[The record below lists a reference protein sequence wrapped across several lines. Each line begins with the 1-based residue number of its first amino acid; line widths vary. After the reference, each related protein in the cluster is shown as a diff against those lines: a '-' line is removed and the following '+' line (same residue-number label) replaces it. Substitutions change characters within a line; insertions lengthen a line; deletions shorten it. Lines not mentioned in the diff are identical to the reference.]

1 MSTQEKPIL
10 WKWYLLKAVI
20 AALVLFV
27 GYKVFV
33 DKPNQEPPILTQDE
47 LDSLSGSIELLDKQ
61 DPNLE
66 LPIPTQDELDSL
78 SGGIELLDKQ
88 DPEQEAKPPADEA
101 PLAAE
106 KEPPKDSVDELV
118 QPIVETGDALLPE
131 LIEGYEGVS
140 FDKLAS
146 FAYEVP
152 LDPVTN
158 KVELAKL
165 NAQIP
170 ARIKSLDKK
179 PVAIRG
185 FMLPLKVENG
195 LVTELLI
202 MRDQSMCCFG
212 TVPKI
217 NEWINIR
224 MDGDGVQPIMDQS
237 ITLMGQFK
245 VGEVLENDYLVG
257 IYEMEGDKM
266 IGPLDL

>member
-1 MSTQEKPIL
+1 MSTQDQPSL
-10 WKWYLLKAVI
+10 WKWYVLKAVI
-20 AALVLFV
+20 AALILYA
-27 GYKVFV
+27 GYNVFI
-33 DKPNQEPPILTQDE
+33 DKPSPEVPA
-47 LDSLSGSIELLDKQ
+47 
-61 DPNLE
+61 
-66 LPIPTQDELDSL
+66 PTQDELDAL
-78 SGGIELLDKQ
+78 SGNIELIEEEPEPELVPGPPAEQ
-88 DPEQEAKPPADEA
+88 DPTAAVEQP
-101 PLAAE
+101 
-106 KEPPKDSVDELV
+106 VTNFVELV
-118 QPIVETGDALLPE
+118 QPMDEMPE
-131 LIEGYEGVS
+131 AIDGYEGVT

-170 ARIKSLDKK
+170 ESIKSLDRK

-224 MDGDGVQPIMDQS
+224 MAGDGVQPIMDQA
-237 ITLMGQFK
+237 ITLMGQLK

-257 IYEMEGDKM
+257 IYEMEGDRM

>member
-1 MSTQEKPIL
+1 MSTQDQPSL
-10 WKWYLLKAVI
+10 WKWYVLKAVI
-20 AALVLFV
+20 AALILYA
-27 GYKVFV
+27 GYKVFI
-33 DKPNQEPPILTQDE
+33 DKPSPEVPA
-47 LDSLSGSIELLDKQ
+47 
-61 DPNLE
+61 
-66 LPIPTQDELDSL
+66 PTQDELDAL
-78 SGGIELLDKQ
+78 SGNIELIEEEPEPELVPEPSAEQ
-88 DPEQEAKPPADEA
+88 DPTAAVEPPA
-101 PLAAE
+101 PNL
-106 KEPPKDSVDELV
+106 VELV
-118 QPIVETGDALLPE
+118 QPVDEMPE
-131 LIEGYEGVS
+131 AIDGYEGVT

-170 ARIKSLDKK
+170 ESIKSLDKK
-179 PVAIRG
+179 SVAIRG

-224 MDGDGVQPIMDQS
+224 MAGDGVQPIMDQA
-237 ITLMGQFK
+237 ITLMGQLK

-257 IYEMEGDKM
+257 IYEMEGDRM

>member
-1 MSTQEKPIL
+1 MSTQEKPSF
-10 WKWYLLKAVI
+10 WKGYVLKAVI
-20 AALVLFV
+20 AALFV
-27 GYKVFV
+27 IAGYKVFV
-33 DKPNQEPPILTQDE
+33 DKQSPEQ
-47 LDSLSGSIELLDKQ
+47 
-61 DPNLE
+61 
-66 LPIPTQDELDSL
+66 PTPTHDELDSL
-78 SGGIELLDKQ
+78 SGGIELIEEAE
-88 DPEQEAKPPADEA
+88 PEPEAKPPADEA
-101 PLAAE
+101 PPAAAT
-106 KEPPKDSVDELV
+106 EPPPNLVEPV
-118 QPIVETGDALLPE
+118 QPIVEVRDALLPE
-131 LIEGYEGVS
+131 VIDGYKGVS

-179 PVAIRG
+179 LVAIRG

-224 MDGDGVQPIMDQS
+224 MAGDGVQPIMDQS
-237 ITLMGQFK
+237 ITLMGQLK

>member
-1 MSTQEKPIL
+1 MSTQDQPSL
-10 WKWYLLKAVI
+10 WKWYVLKAVI
-20 AALVLFV
+20 AALILYA
-27 GYKVFV
+27 GYKVFI
-33 DKPNQEPPILTQDE
+33 DKPSPEVPA
-47 LDSLSGSIELLDKQ
+47 
-61 DPNLE
+61 
-66 LPIPTQDELDSL
+66 PTQDELDAL
-78 SGGIELLDKQ
+78 SGNIELIE
-88 DPEQEAKPPADEA
+88 EQPPIPEAKPEAKPEAVPGPPAETD
-101 PLAAE
+101 PIAAVE
-106 KEPPKDSVDELV
+106 QPVPNFVELV
-118 QPIVETGDALLPE
+118 QPMDEMPE
-131 LIEGYEGVS
+131 AIEGYEGVT

-170 ARIKSLDKK
+170 ERIKSLDRK

-224 MDGDGVQPIMDQS
+224 MAGDGVQPIMDQA
-237 ITLMGQFK
+237 ITLMGQLK

-257 IYEMEGDKM
+257 IYEMEGDRM

>member
-1 MSTQEKPIL
+1 M
-10 WKWYLLKAVI
+10 WKWYVLKAVI
-20 AALVLFV
+20 AALILYA
-27 GYKVFV
+27 GYKVFI
-33 DKPNQEPPILTQDE
+33 DKPSPEVPA
-47 LDSLSGSIELLDKQ
+47 
-61 DPNLE
+61 
-66 LPIPTQDELDSL
+66 PTQDELDAL
-78 SGGIELLDKQ
+78 SGNIELIEEEPEPELVPEPSAEQ
-88 DPEQEAKPPADEA
+88 DPTAAVEPPA
-101 PLAAE
+101 PNL
-106 KEPPKDSVDELV
+106 VELV
-118 QPIVETGDALLPE
+118 QPVDEMPE
-131 LIEGYEGVS
+131 AIDGYEGVT

-170 ARIKSLDKK
+170 ESIKSLDKK
-179 PVAIRG
+179 SVAIRG

-195 LVTELLI
+195 LVTELLV

-224 MDGDGVQPIMDQS
+224 MAGDGVQPIMDQA
-237 ITLMGQFK
+237 ITLMGQLK

-257 IYEMEGDKM
+257 IYEMEGDRM

>member
-1 MSTQEKPIL
+1 MSTQEKPSF
-10 WKWYLLKAVI
+10 WKGYVLKAVI
-20 AALVLFV
+20 AALVVFA

-33 DKPNQEPPILTQDE
+33 GKPSPEQPA
-47 LDSLSGSIELLDKQ
+47 
-61 DPNLE
+61 
-66 LPIPTQDELDSL
+66 PTQDELDSL
-78 SGGIELLDKQ
+78 SGGIELIKEAE
-88 DPEQEAKPPADEA
+88 PEPEAKPPADEA
-101 PLAAE
+101 PLAAAT
-106 KEPPKDSVDELV
+106 EPPPSLVDLV
-118 QPIVETGDALLPE
+118 QPIVEARDALLPE
-131 LIEGYEGVS
+131 VIEGYEGVS

-170 ARIKSLDKK
+170 VRIKSLDKK
-179 PVAIRG
+179 LVAIRG

-224 MDGDGVQPIMDQS
+224 MAGDGVQPIMDQS
-237 ITLMGQFK
+237 ITLMGQLK

>member
-1 MSTQEKPIL
+1 MSTEGQPSL
-10 WKWYLLKAVI
+10 WKYYVLKAVI
-20 AALVLFV
+20 AALV
-27 GYKVFV
+27 VFAGC
-33 DKPNQEPPILTQDE
+33 KPSPEQPA
-47 LDSLSGSIELLDKQ
+47 
-61 DPNLE
+61 
-66 LPIPTQDELDSL
+66 PTQDELDSL
-78 SGGIELLDKQ
+78 SGGIELIEEAE
-88 DPEQEAKPPADEA
+88 PEPEAKPPADEA
-101 PLAAE
+101 PLVAAT
-106 KEPPKDSVDELV
+106 EPPLNLVELV
-118 QPIVETGDALLPE
+118 QPIVEVRDALLPE
-131 LIEGYEGVS
+131 VIDGYEGVS

-179 PVAIRG
+179 LVAIRG

-224 MDGDGVQPIMDQS
+224 MAGDGVQPIMDQS
-237 ITLMGQFK
+237 ITLMGQLK

-257 IYEMEGDKM
+257 IYEMEGDRM

>member
-1 MSTQEKPIL
+1 MSTQEKPSF
-10 WKWYLLKAVI
+10 WKGYVLKAVI
-20 AALVLFV
+20 AALV
-27 GYKVFV
+27 VFAGC
-33 DKPNQEPPILTQDE
+33 KPSPEQPA
-47 LDSLSGSIELLDKQ
+47 
-61 DPNLE
+61 
-66 LPIPTQDELDSL
+66 PTQDELDSL
-78 SGGIELLDKQ
+78 SGGIELIKEAE
-88 DPEQEAKPPADEA
+88 PELEAKPPADEA
-101 PLAAE
+101 PLAAAA
-106 KEPPKDSVDELV
+106 EPPPNLDELV
-118 QPIVETGDALLPE
+118 QPIVEARDALLPE
-131 LIEGYEGVS
+131 VIDGYEGVS

-179 PVAIRG
+179 LVAIRG

-224 MDGDGVQPIMDQS
+224 MAGDGVQPIMDQS
-237 ITLMGQFK
+237 ITLMGQLK

>member
-1 MSTQEKPIL
+1 VT
-10 WKWYLLKAVI
+10 
-20 AALVLFV
+20 
-27 GYKVFV
+27 
-33 DKPNQEPPILTQDE
+33 EPP
-47 LDSLSGSIELLDKQ
+47 
-61 DPNLE
+61 PNLVE
-66 LPIPTQDELDSL
+66 LI
-78 SGGIELLDKQ
+78 
-88 DPEQEAKPPADEA
+88 
-101 PLAAE
+101 
-106 KEPPKDSVDELV
+106 
-118 QPIVETGDALLPE
+118 QPIVDAKDDFLPE
-131 LIEGYEGVS
+131 VIEGYEGVS

-146 FAYEVP
+146 FPYEVP
-152 LDPVTN
+152 LDPITN

-165 NAQIP
+165 SAQIP
-170 ARIKSLDKK
+170 ARIKSLDRK

-224 MDGDGVQPIMDQS
+224 MAGDGVQPIMDQS
-237 ITLMGQFK
+237 ITLMGQLK

>member
-1 MSTQEKPIL
+1 MSTQEKPSF
-10 WKWYLLKAVI
+10 WKGYVLKAVI
-20 AALVLFV
+20 AALV
-27 GYKVFV
+27 VFAGC
-33 DKPNQEPPILTQDE
+33 KPSPEQPA
-47 LDSLSGSIELLDKQ
+47 
-61 DPNLE
+61 
-66 LPIPTQDELDSL
+66 PTQDELDSL
-78 SGGIELLDKQ
+78 SGGIELLEEQ
-88 DPEQEAKPPADEA
+88 EQEAKPPADEA
-101 PLAAE
+101 PPAAAT
-106 KEPPKDSVDELV
+106 EPPKNLLEPV
-118 QPIVETGDALLPE
+118 QSIVEVRDALLPE
-131 LIEGYEGVS
+131 VIDGYEGVS

-179 PVAIRG
+179 LVAIRG

-224 MDGDGVQPIMDQS
+224 MAGDGVQPIMDQS
-237 ITLMGQFK
+237 ITLMGQLK

>member
-1 MSTQEKPIL
+1 M
-10 WKWYLLKAVI
+10 WKWYVLKAVI
-20 AALVLFV
+20 AALVLYA
-27 GYKVFV
+27 GYKVFI
-33 DKPNQEPPILTQDE
+33 DKPSPEAPAPTQDE
-47 LDSLSGSIELLDKQ
+47 IDALSGSIEMIEEEPEPEPAPGPSAEQ
-61 DPNLE
+61 DPVVAVEQPAPNL
-66 LPIPTQDELDSL
+66 
-78 SGGIELLDKQ
+78 
-88 DPEQEAKPPADEA
+88 
-101 PLAAE
+101 
-106 KEPPKDSVDELV
+106 VELV
-118 QPIVETGDALLPE
+118 QPVDEMPE
-131 LIEGYEGVS
+131 VVEGYEGIT
-140 FDKLAS
+140 FGKLAS

-170 ARIKSLDKK
+170 DSIKSLDKK

-224 MDGDGVQPIMDQS
+224 MAGDGVQPIMDQA
-237 ITLMGQFK
+237 ITLMGQLK

-257 IYEMEGDKM
+257 IYEMEGDRM

>member
-1 MSTQEKPIL
+1 MSTQDQPSL
-10 WKWYLLKAVI
+10 WKWYVLKAVI
-20 AALVLFV
+20 AALILYA
-27 GYKVFV
+27 GYKVFI
-33 DKPNQEPPILTQDE
+33 DKPSPEVPA
-47 LDSLSGSIELLDKQ
+47 
-61 DPNLE
+61 
-66 LPIPTQDELDSL
+66 PTQDELDAL
-78 SGGIELLDKQ
+78 SGNIELIEEEPEPELVPEPSAEQ
-88 DPEQEAKPPADEA
+88 DPTAAVEPPA
-101 PLAAE
+101 PNL
-106 KEPPKDSVDELV
+106 VELV
-118 QPIVETGDALLPE
+118 QPVDEMPE
-131 LIEGYEGVS
+131 AIDGYEGVTI
-140 FDKLAS
+140 DKLAS

-170 ARIKSLDKK
+170 ESIKSLDKK
-179 PVAIRG
+179 SVAIRG

-195 LVTELLI
+195 LVTELLV

-224 MDGDGVQPIMDQS
+224 MAGDGVQPIMDQA
-237 ITLMGQFK
+237 ITLMGQLK

-257 IYEMEGDKM
+257 IYEMEGDRM

>member
-1 MSTQEKPIL
+1 MSTQEKPSF
-10 WKWYLLKAVI
+10 WKGYVLKAVI
-20 AALVLFV
+20 AALV
-27 GYKVFV
+27 VFAGC
-33 DKPNQEPPILTQDE
+33 KPSPEQPA
-47 LDSLSGSIELLDKQ
+47 
-61 DPNLE
+61 
-66 LPIPTQDELDSL
+66 PTQDELDSL
-78 SGGIELLDKQ
+78 SGGIELLEEQ
-88 DPEQEAKPPADEA
+88 EQEAKPPADEV
-101 PLAAE
+101 PPAAAT
-106 KEPPKDSVDELV
+106 EPPKNLLELV
-118 QPIVETGDALLPE
+118 QPIAEVRDALLPE
-131 LIEGYEGVS
+131 VIDGYEGVS

-179 PVAIRG
+179 LVAIRG

-224 MDGDGVQPIMDQS
+224 MAGEGVQPIMDQA
-237 ITLMGQFK
+237 ITLMGQLK

>member
-1 MSTQEKPIL
+1 MSTQEKPSF
-10 WKWYLLKAVI
+10 WKGYVLKAVI
-20 AALVLFV
+20 AALFV
-27 GYKVFV
+27 FAGYKVFV
-33 DKPNQEPPILTQDE
+33 GKPSPDQPT
-47 LDSLSGSIELLDKQ
+47 
-61 DPNLE
+61 
-66 LPIPTQDELDSL
+66 PTQDELDSL
-78 SGGIELLDKQ
+78 SGGIELIKEAE
-88 DPEQEAKPPADEA
+88 PELEAKPPADEA
-101 PLAAE
+101 PLAAAT
-106 KEPPKDSVDELV
+106 EPPPSLVDLV
-118 QPIVETGDALLPE
+118 QPIVEARDALLPE
-131 LIEGYEGVS
+131 VIEGYEGVS

-170 ARIKSLDKK
+170 VRIKSLDKK
-179 PVAIRG
+179 LVAIRG

-224 MDGDGVQPIMDQS
+224 MAGDGVQPIMDQS
-237 ITLMGQFK
+237 ITLMGQLK

>member
-1 MSTQEKPIL
+1 MSTQEKPSL
-10 WKWYLLKAVI
+10 LKWYVLKAVV
-20 AALVLFV
+20 AALVVFA

-33 DKPNQEPPILTQDE
+33 GKPSPEQPA
-47 LDSLSGSIELLDKQ
+47 
-61 DPNLE
+61 
-66 LPIPTQDELDSL
+66 PTQDELDSL
-78 SGGIELLDKQ
+78 SGGIELIEEAE
-88 DPEQEAKPPADEA
+88 PEPEAKPPADEA
-101 PLAAE
+101 PLAAAT
-106 KEPPKDSVDELV
+106 EPPPNLVELV
-118 QPIVETGDALLPE
+118 QPIVEARDALLPE
-131 LIEGYEGVS
+131 VIEGYEGVS

-170 ARIKSLDKK
+170 DRIKLLDKK

-224 MDGDGVQPIMDQS
+224 MAGEGVQPIMDQP
-237 ITLMGQFK
+237 ITLMGQLK

-257 IYEMEGDKM
+257 IYEMEGDRM

>member
-1 MSTQEKPIL
+1 M
-10 WKWYLLKAVI
+10 WKWYVLKAVI
-20 AALVLFV
+20 AALILYA
-27 GYKVFV
+27 GYKVFI
-33 DKPNQEPPILTQDE
+33 DKPSPEVPA
-47 LDSLSGSIELLDKQ
+47 
-61 DPNLE
+61 
-66 LPIPTQDELDSL
+66 PTQDELDAL
-78 SGGIELLDKQ
+78 SGNIELIE
-88 DPEQEAKPPADEA
+88 EQPPIPEAKPEAKPEAVPGPPAETD
-101 PLAAE
+101 PIAAVE
-106 KEPPKDSVDELV
+106 QPVPNFVELV
-118 QPIVETGDALLPE
+118 QPMDEMPE
-131 LIEGYEGVS
+131 AIEGYEGVT

-170 ARIKSLDKK
+170 ERIKSLDRK

-224 MDGDGVQPIMDQS
+224 MAGDGVQPIMDQA
-237 ITLMGQFK
+237 ITLMGQLK

-257 IYEMEGDKM
+257 IYEMEGDRM

>member
-1 MSTQEKPIL
+1 MSTQEKPSF
-10 WKWYLLKAVI
+10 WKGYVLKAVI
-20 AALVLFV
+20 AVLVLFV

-33 DKPNQEPPILTQDE
+33 DKPNLEP
-47 LDSLSGSIELLDKQ
+47 
-61 DPNLE
+61 
-66 LPIPTQDELDSL
+66 PIPTQDELDSL
-78 SGGIELLDKQ
+78 SGGIELIEEAE
-88 DPEQEAKPPADEA
+88 PEPEAKPPADEA
-101 PLAAE
+101 PLAAAT
-106 KEPPKDSVDELV
+106 EPPPNLVELV
-118 QPIVETGDALLPE
+118 QPIVEARDALLPE
-131 LIEGYEGVS
+131 VIDGYEGVS

-224 MDGDGVQPIMDQS
+224 MAGDGVQPIMDQS
-237 ITLMGQFK
+237 ITLMGQLK

>member
-1 MSTQEKPIL
+1 M
-10 WKWYLLKAVI
+10 
-20 AALVLFV
+20 
-27 GYKVFV
+27 
-33 DKPNQEPPILTQDE
+33 
-47 LDSLSGSIELLDKQ
+47 
-61 DPNLE
+61 
-66 LPIPTQDELDSL
+66 
-78 SGGIELLDKQ
+78 
-88 DPEQEAKPPADEA
+88 
-101 PLAAE
+101 
-106 KEPPKDSVDELV
+106 V
-118 QPIVETGDALLPE
+118 QPITETGEELPPE
-131 LIEGYEGVS
+131 DIDGYQGLS
-140 FDKLAS
+140 FEKLAS

-170 ARIKSLDKK
+170 EGIKTLNEK

-224 MDGDGVQPIMDQS
+224 MAGDGVEPIMDQA
-237 ITLMGQFK
+237 ITLMGMLK

>member
-1 MSTQEKPIL
+1 MSTQEKPSL
-10 WKWYLLKAVI
+10 WKWYVLKAVI
-20 AALVLFV
+20 AALVVFV

-33 DKPNQEPPILTQDE
+33 DKPTPEQLA
-47 LDSLSGSIELLDKQ
+47 
-61 DPNLE
+61 
-66 LPIPTQDELDSL
+66 PTQEELDSL
-78 SGGIELLDKQ
+78 SGGIELIEETEPVEKP
-88 DPEQEAKPPADEA
+88 PEPEAKQEEAPKPSDDEA
-101 PLAAE
+101 PPAAVT
-106 KEPPKDSVDELV
+106 EPPPNLVELI
-118 QPIVETGDALLPE
+118 QPIVESEDDLLPE
-131 LIEGYEGVS
+131 VIDGYEGVS

-146 FAYEVP
+146 FPYEVP

-158 KVELAKL
+158 KVELARL

-170 ARIKSLDKK
+170 VRIKSLDKK
-179 PVAIRG
+179 SVAIRG

-224 MDGDGVQPIMDQS
+224 MAGEGVQPIMDQS
-237 ITLMGQFK
+237 ITLMGMLK

>member
-1 MSTQEKPIL
+1 MSTQEKPSF
-10 WKWYLLKAVI
+10 WKGYVLKAVI
-20 AALVLFV
+20 VALVVFA

-33 DKPNQEPPILTQDE
+33 GKPSPEQPAPTQDE
-47 LDSLSGSIELLDKQ
+47 LDSLSGSIEL
-61 DPNLE
+61 
-66 LPIPTQDELDSL
+66 
-78 SGGIELLDKQ
+78 IEEAE
-88 DPEQEAKPPADEA
+88 PEPEAKPPADEA
-101 PLAAE
+101 PLAAAT
-106 KEPPKDSVDELV
+106 EPPPNLVELV
-118 QPIVETGDALLPE
+118 QPIVEARDALLPE
-131 LIEGYEGVS
+131 VIDGYEGVS

-179 PVAIRG
+179 LVAIRG

-224 MDGDGVQPIMDQS
+224 MAGDGVQPIMDQS
-237 ITLMGQFK
+237 ITLMGQLK

>member
-1 MSTQEKPIL
+1 MSTQEKPSF
-10 WKWYLLKAVI
+10 WKGYVLKAVI
-20 AALVLFV
+20 AALVVFA

-33 DKPNQEPPILTQDE
+33 GKPSPEQPA
-47 LDSLSGSIELLDKQ
+47 
-61 DPNLE
+61 
-66 LPIPTQDELDSL
+66 PTQDELDSL
-78 SGGIELLDKQ
+78 SGGIELIEEAE
-88 DPEQEAKPPADEA
+88 PEPEAKPPADEA
-101 PLAAE
+101 PLAAAT
-106 KEPPKDSVDELV
+106 EPPPNLVELV
-118 QPIVETGDALLPE
+118 QPIVEARDALLPE
-131 LIEGYEGVS
+131 VIDGYEGVS

-170 ARIKSLDKK
+170 ARIKLLDKK

-224 MDGDGVQPIMDQS
+224 MAGDGVQPIMDQS
-237 ITLMGQFK
+237 ITLMGQLK

>member
-1 MSTQEKPIL
+1 MSTQEKPSF
-10 WKWYLLKAVI
+10 WKGYVLKAVI
-20 AALVLFV
+20 AALVVFA

-33 DKPNQEPPILTQDE
+33 GKPSPEQPA
-47 LDSLSGSIELLDKQ
+47 
-61 DPNLE
+61 
-66 LPIPTQDELDSL
+66 PTQDELDSL
-78 SGGIELLDKQ
+78 SGGIELIKEAE
-88 DPEQEAKPPADEA
+88 PEPEAKPPADEA
-101 PLAAE
+101 PLAAAT
-106 KEPPKDSVDELV
+106 EPPPSLVDLV
-118 QPIVETGDALLPE
+118 QPIVEARDALLPE
-131 LIEGYEGVS
+131 VIEGYEGVS

-179 PVAIRG
+179 LVAIRG

-224 MDGDGVQPIMDQS
+224 MAGDGVQPIMDQS
-237 ITLMGQFK
+237 ITLMGQLK

>member
-1 MSTQEKPIL
+1 MSTQEKPSF
-10 WKWYLLKAVI
+10 WKGYVLKAVI
-20 AALVLFV
+20 AALVVFA

-33 DKPNQEPPILTQDE
+33 GKPSPEQPA
-47 LDSLSGSIELLDKQ
+47 
-61 DPNLE
+61 
-66 LPIPTQDELDSL
+66 PTQDELDSL
-78 SGGIELLDKQ
+78 SGGIELIEEAE
-88 DPEQEAKPPADEA
+88 PEPEAKPPADEA
-101 PLAAE
+101 PLAAAT
-106 KEPPKDSVDELV
+106 EPPPNLVELV
-118 QPIVETGDALLPE
+118 QPIVEARDALLPE
-131 LIEGYEGVS
+131 VIDGYEGVS

-179 PVAIRG
+179 LVAIRG

-224 MDGDGVQPIMDQS
+224 MAGEGVQPIMDQS
-237 ITLMGQFK
+237 ITLMGQLK

>member
-1 MSTQEKPIL
+1 MSTQEKPSL
-10 WKWYLLKAVI
+10 WKWYVLKAVI
-20 AALVLFV
+20 AALVVFA

-33 DKPNQEPPILTQDE
+33 GRSSPEQPA
-47 LDSLSGSIELLDKQ
+47 
-61 DPNLE
+61 
-66 LPIPTQDELDSL
+66 PTQDELDSL
-78 SGGIELLDKQ
+78 SGGIELLEEQ
-88 DPEQEAKPPADEA
+88 EQEAKPPADEA
-101 PLAAE
+101 LPAAAT
-106 KEPPKDSVDELV
+106 EPPPNLVEPV
-118 QPIVETGDALLPE
+118 QPIVEVRDALLPE
-131 LIEGYEGVS
+131 VIDGYEGVS

-179 PVAIRG
+179 SVAIRG

-224 MDGDGVQPIMDQS
+224 MAGDGVQPIMDQS
-237 ITLMGQFK
+237 ITLMGQLK

-257 IYEMEGDKM
+257 IYEMEGDRM

>member
-1 MSTQEKPIL
+1 MSTQEKPSF
-10 WKWYLLKAVI
+10 WKGYVLKAVI
-20 AALVLFV
+20 AALFV
-27 GYKVFV
+27 FAGDKVFV
-33 DKPNQEPPILTQDE
+33 DKPSPEQPA
-47 LDSLSGSIELLDKQ
+47 
-61 DPNLE
+61 
-66 LPIPTQDELDSL
+66 PTQDELDSL
-78 SGGIELLDKQ
+78 SGGIELLEEQ
-88 DPEQEAKPPADEA
+88 EQEAKPPADEVPPVAATEA
-101 PLAAE
+101 PKNLL
-106 KEPPKDSVDELV
+106 ELV
-118 QPIVETGDALLPE
+118 QPIVEARDALLPE
-131 LIEGYEGVS
+131 VIDGYEGVS

-179 PVAIRG
+179 LVAIRG

-224 MDGDGVQPIMDQS
+224 MAGDGVQPIMDQS
-237 ITLMGQFK
+237 ITLMGQLK

>member
-1 MSTQEKPIL
+1 MSTQEKPSL
-10 WKWYLLKAVI
+10 LKWYVLKAVV
-20 AALVLFV
+20 AVLVVFA
-27 GYKVFV
+27 GYKVFF
-33 DKPNQEPPILTQDE
+33 DNPSPEQAAPTQDE
-47 LDSLSGSIELLDKQ
+47 LDSLSGSIELIEEPELVDEARAPETKPEEVPRASGDQ
-61 DPNLE
+61 ASPPGATEPPPNL
-66 LPIPTQDELDSL
+66 
-78 SGGIELLDKQ
+78 
-88 DPEQEAKPPADEA
+88 
-101 PLAAE
+101 
-106 KEPPKDSVDELV
+106 VELV
-118 QPIVETGDALLPE
+118 QPIIETGEELLPE
-131 LIEGYEGVS
+131 EIDGYKGLT

-170 ARIKSLDKK
+170 ERIKSLNEK

-224 MDGDGVQPIMDQS
+224 MAGEGVQPIMDQA
-237 ITLMGQFK
+237 ITLMGMLK

>member
-1 MSTQEKPIL
+1 MSTQEKPSF
-10 WKWYLLKAVI
+10 WKGYVLKAVI
-20 AALVLFV
+20 AALFV
-27 GYKVFV
+27 FAGYKVFV
-33 DKPNQEPPILTQDE
+33 GRSSPEQPAPTQDE
-47 LDSLSGSIELLDKQ
+47 LDSLSGSIEL
-61 DPNLE
+61 
-66 LPIPTQDELDSL
+66 
-78 SGGIELLDKQ
+78 IEEAE
-88 DPEQEAKPPADEA
+88 PEPEAKPPADEA
-101 PLAAE
+101 PLAAAT
-106 KEPPKDSVDELV
+106 EPPPNLVELV
-118 QPIVETGDALLPE
+118 QPIVEARDALLPE
-131 LIEGYEGVS
+131 VIDGYEGVS

-179 PVAIRG
+179 LVAIRG

-224 MDGDGVQPIMDQS
+224 MAGDGVQPIMDQS
-237 ITLMGQFK
+237 ITLMGQLK

>member
-1 MSTQEKPIL
+1 MSTQEKPSL
-10 WKWYLLKAVI
+10 LKWYVLKAVV
-20 AALVLFV
+20 AALVVFA

-33 DKPNQEPPILTQDE
+33 GKPSPEQPA
-47 LDSLSGSIELLDKQ
+47 
-61 DPNLE
+61 
-66 LPIPTQDELDSL
+66 PTQDELDSL
-78 SGGIELLDKQ
+78 SGGIELIEEAE
-88 DPEQEAKPPADEA
+88 PEPEAKPPAA
-101 PLAAE
+101 AAE
-106 KEPPKDSVDELV
+106 PPPNLVELV
-118 QPIVETGDALLPE
+118 QPIVEARDDLLPE
-131 LIEGYEGVS
+131 VIDGYEGVS

-224 MDGDGVQPIMDQS
+224 MAGDGVQPIMDQS
-237 ITLMGQFK
+237 ITLMGQLK

>member
-1 MSTQEKPIL
+1 M
-10 WKWYLLKAVI
+10 LKAVI
-20 AALVLFV
+20 AALVLYA
-27 GYKVFV
+27 GYKVFI
-33 DKPNQEPPILTQDE
+33 DKPSPEVPA
-47 LDSLSGSIELLDKQ
+47 
-61 DPNLE
+61 
-66 LPIPTQDELDSL
+66 PTQDELDAL
-78 SGGIELLDKQ
+78 SGNIELIEEE
-88 DPEQEAKPPADEA
+88 PPIPEAKPEAVPGPPAEQD
-101 PLAAE
+101 PIAAVE
-106 KEPPKDSVDELV
+106 TPVPNFVELV
-118 QPIVETGDALLPE
+118 QPMDEMPE
-131 LIEGYEGVS
+131 AIDGYEGVT

-170 ARIKSLDKK
+170 ESIKSLDKK

-224 MDGDGVQPIMDQS
+224 MAGDGVQPIMDQA
-237 ITLMGQFK
+237 ITLMGQLK

-257 IYEMEGDKM
+257 IYEMEGDRM

>member
-1 MSTQEKPIL
+1 MSTQEKPSL
-10 WKWYLLKAVI
+10 WKWYVLKAVI
-20 AALVLFV
+20 AALVVFA

-33 DKPNQEPPILTQDE
+33 GKPSPEQPA
-47 LDSLSGSIELLDKQ
+47 
-61 DPNLE
+61 
-66 LPIPTQDELDSL
+66 PTQDELDSL
-78 SGGIELLDKQ
+78 SGGIELLEEQ
-88 DPEQEAKPPADEA
+88 EQEAKPPADEA
-101 PLAAE
+101 PPAAAT
-106 KEPPKDSVDELV
+106 EPPKNLLEPV
-118 QPIVETGDALLPE
+118 QSIVEVRDALLPE
-131 LIEGYEGVS
+131 VIDGYEGVS

-224 MDGDGVQPIMDQS
+224 MAGDGVQPIMDQS
-237 ITLMGQFK
+237 ITLMGQLK

>member
-1 MSTQEKPIL
+1 MSTQEKSDL
-10 WKWYLLKAVI
+10 WKGYVLKTVV
-20 AALVLFV
+20 AALVVFA
-27 GYKVFV
+27 GYEVFV
-33 DKPNQEPPILTQDE
+33 DKPSLKQPAPTQDQ
-47 LDSLSGSIELLDKQ
+47 LDSLSESIEL
-61 DPNLE
+61 
-66 LPIPTQDELDSL
+66 
-78 SGGIELLDKQ
+78 IEE
-88 DPEQEAKPPADEA
+88 PEPVEETPAPEAKPEETPKLPADEA
-101 PLAAE
+101 PPAAAT
-106 KEPPKDSVDELV
+106 EPPPNLVELV
-118 QPIVETGDALLPE
+118 QPIVETGEEPLPE
-131 LIEGYEGVS
+131 EIDGYRGVT

-146 FAYEVP
+146 FPYEVP
-152 LDPVTN
+152 LDPITN

-165 NAQIP
+165 NSQIP
-170 ARIKSLDKK
+170 ARIKLLDKK

-224 MDGDGVQPIMDQS
+224 MAGEGVQPIMDQP
-237 ITLMGQFK
+237 ITLMGQLK

-257 IYEMEGDKM
+257 IYEMEGDRM

>member
-1 MSTQEKPIL
+1 MSTQEKPSF
-10 WKWYLLKAVI
+10 WKGYVLKAVI
-20 AALVLFV
+20 AALVVFG

-33 DKPNQEPPILTQDE
+33 GKPSPEQPA
-47 LDSLSGSIELLDKQ
+47 
-61 DPNLE
+61 
-66 LPIPTQDELDSL
+66 PTQDELDSL
-78 SGGIELLDKQ
+78 SGGIELIEEAE
-88 DPEQEAKPPADEA
+88 PEPEAKPPADEA
-101 PLAAE
+101 PLAAAT
-106 KEPPKDSVDELV
+106 EPPPNLVDLV
-118 QPIVETGDALLPE
+118 QPIVEARDALLPE
-131 LIEGYEGVS
+131 VIEGYEGVS

-179 PVAIRG
+179 LVAIRG

-224 MDGDGVQPIMDQS
+224 MAGDGVQPIMDQS
-237 ITLMGQFK
+237 ITLMGQLK

>member
-1 MSTQEKPIL
+1 MSTQEKPSF
-10 WKWYLLKAVI
+10 WKGYVLKAVI
-20 AALVLFV
+20 AALV
-27 GYKVFV
+27 VFAGC
-33 DKPNQEPPILTQDE
+33 KPSPEQPA
-47 LDSLSGSIELLDKQ
+47 
-61 DPNLE
+61 
-66 LPIPTQDELDSL
+66 PTQDELDSL
-78 SGGIELLDKQ
+78 SGGIELLEEQ
-88 DPEQEAKPPADEA
+88 EQEAKPPADEA
-101 PLAAE
+101 PPAAAT
-106 KEPPKDSVDELV
+106 EPPKNLLEPV
-118 QPIVETGDALLPE
+118 QSIVEVRDALLPE
-131 LIEGYEGVS
+131 VIDGYEGVS

-224 MDGDGVQPIMDQS
+224 MAGDGVQPIMDQS
-237 ITLMGQFK
+237 ITLMGQLK

>member
-1 MSTQEKPIL
+1 MSTQEKPSF
-10 WKWYLLKAVI
+10 WKGYVLKAVI
-20 AALVLFV
+20 AALVVFA

-33 DKPNQEPPILTQDE
+33 DKPSPEQPV
-47 LDSLSGSIELLDKQ
+47 
-61 DPNLE
+61 
-66 LPIPTQDELDSL
+66 PTQDELDSL
-78 SGGIELLDKQ
+78 SGGIELIEEAE
-88 DPEQEAKPPADEA
+88 PEPEAKPPADEA
-101 PLAAE
+101 PPAAAAE
-106 KEPPKDSVDELV
+106 PPPNLVELV
-118 QPIVETGDALLPE
+118 QPIVEARDALLPE
-131 LIEGYEGVS
+131 VIDGYEGVS

-179 PVAIRG
+179 LVAIRG

-224 MDGDGVQPIMDQS
+224 MAGDGVQPIMDQS
-237 ITLMGQFK
+237 ITLMGQLK

>member
-1 MSTQEKPIL
+1 MSTEEQPSL
-10 WKWYLLKAVI
+10 WKYYVLKAVI
-20 AALVLFV
+20 AALILFV
-27 GYKVFV
+27 GYEVFI
-33 DKPNQEPPILTQDE
+33 DKPSPEAPALTQEE
-47 LDSLSGSIELLDKQ
+47 LDNLSGDIELIEE
-61 DPNLE
+61 DP
-66 LPIPTQDELDSL
+66 
-78 SGGIELLDKQ
+78 
-88 DPEQEAKPPADEA
+88 DPVEDTPAPEAKPEAASGPPVDEA
-101 PLAAE
+101 PPAAATE
-106 KEPPKDSVDELV
+106 SPPNLVELV
-118 QPIVETGDALLPE
+118 QPIVETGEELPPE
-131 LIEGYEGVS
+131 AIDGYEGVT

-146 FAYEVP
+146 FPYEVP

-170 ARIKSLDKK
+170 ERIKSLDKK

-224 MDGDGVQPIMDQS
+224 MAGEGVQPIMDQPV
-237 ITLMGQFK
+237 TLMGQLQ

>member
-1 MSTQEKPIL
+1 MSTQDQPSL
-10 WKWYLLKAVI
+10 WKWYVLKAVI
-20 AALVLFV
+20 AALILYA
-27 GYKVFV
+27 GYKVFI
-33 DKPNQEPPILTQDE
+33 DKPSPEVPA
-47 LDSLSGSIELLDKQ
+47 
-61 DPNLE
+61 
-66 LPIPTQDELDSL
+66 PTQDELDAL
-78 SGGIELLDKQ
+78 SGNIELIEEE
-88 DPEQEAKPPADEA
+88 PPIPEAKPEA
-101 PLAAE
+101 VTGPAAE
-106 KEPPKDSVDELV
+106 TDPIAAVEQPVPNFVELV
-118 QPIVETGDALLPE
+118 QPMDEMPE
-131 LIEGYEGVS
+131 AIDGYEGVT

-170 ARIKSLDKK
+170 ESIKSLDKK
-179 PVAIRG
+179 SVAIRG

-195 LVTELLI
+195 LVTELLV

-224 MDGDGVQPIMDQS
+224 MAGDGVQPIMDQA
-237 ITLMGQFK
+237 ITLMGQLK

-257 IYEMEGDKM
+257 IYEMEGDRM